1 MHEGICQ
8 VQLVTFP
15 GSQAT
20 DGWTFDLA
28 TFPQEVYGG
37 LFPGTDTWLQD
48 MVANVSRS
56 QLGVLTKVSNGEGG
70 GPYPLK
76 NINGEDVLYFGG
88 YSPYANTFGGIIKLS
103 VTPLPSVKKIVLQVQ
118 ICQAFGYDF
127 YVPYGTPALTINS
140 ISASVDPEVRMTQH
154 DPIGNVGPSS
164 SAEYKN
170 TYRYEWDVSLIQV
183 PITKVEIQM
192 SAVQHAQIYALQ
204 VDQGGVA
211 TNPTYPPPLKI
222 LSVGPVSYQDNKTSV
237 SVTFQGESGRS
248 YVMDYNEGLTSSG
261 WSSNGASVNTGSN
274 GTFTHTFQTT
284 GDHQVA
290 WQRQLFFRARWP

>member
-1 MHEGICQ
+1 MIANQ
-8 VQLVTFP
+8 D
-15 GSQAT
+15 GSQ
-20 DGWTFDLA
+20 
-28 TFPQEVYGG
+28 GG
-37 LFPGTDTWLQD
+37 
-48 MVANVSRS
+48 A
-56 QLGVLTKVSNGEGG
+56 LTKVANGDGG
-70 GPYPLK
+70 GPYPA
-76 NINGEDVLYFGG
+76 DHLYFGG
-88 YSPYANTFGGIIKLS
+88 SSMRSNTFGGTIKVAVAPLASLS
-103 VTPLPSVKKIVLQVQ
+103 KIVLQVQ
-118 ICQAFGYDF
+118 ISEAFGLDF
-127 YVPYGTPALTINS
+127 YKPDGAPALLVNTTTLVSTSWIARTQHELIDQVNYTGTPEDL
-140 ISASVDPEVRMTQH
+140 
-154 DPIGNVGPSS
+154 
-164 SAEYKN
+164 YLN

-248 YVMDYNEGLTSSG
+248 YVTEYNEGLTSSG
-261 WSSNGASVNTGSN
+261 WSSNGVSVSTGSN
-274 GTFTHTFQTT
+274 GAFTHTFQTT